1 MRGPIAFAAL
11 LLALAAPLNA
21 QDSGARYVELSAM
34 FKDGDY
40 AAAAA
45 GLAEL
50 VAGYE
55 AQYVQTDKE
64 RFYCSSQLSLGLI
77 YATMGTK
84 TGAKVNILG
93 PEWCEALFMQAY
105 AYTELKMPDEA
116 VATLR
121 KAVALAPLDPRY
133 AAELGFALRSVGDLD
148 AAMDEYQRA
157 DSVAEWADDDERSR
171 YHAVAW
177 RGICW
182 VHSERR
188 AWDLAAQACRKSL
201 EFEPGNAI
209 ALGELAYIETTRKQD

>member
-1 MRGPIAFAAL
+1 MRGPIAVAAL
-11 LLALAAPLNA
+11 LLAFAAPLRA
-21 QDSGARYVELSAM
+21 DDSGARYAELSAI
-34 FKDGDY
+34 FEDGDY

-64 RFYCSSQLSLGLI
+64 QFYCSSQLSLGLI
-77 YATMGTK
+77 YATMGAK
-84 TGAKVNILG
+84 SGSKVNVLG

-105 AYTELKMPDEA
+105 AYTELNRPAEA
-116 VATLR
+116 VASLR

-148 AAMDEYQRA
+148 AALEEYQRA
-157 DSVAEWADDDERSR
+157 DSVAEWADDDEQSR

-201 EFEPGNAI
+201 EFEPGNEI
-209 ALGELAYIETTRKQD
+209 ALGELDYIEENRKPD